1 MSKKTL
7 LKLKMFFYNL
17 EYNRKLKKAESYIDN
32 NVDKES
38 GFSVPYED
46 INEQYNEKDIKP
58 DKYSLTSFE
67 AAFNKDIWYNMSV
80 EQQILSL
87 IWLEDYFAN
96 KHGRPSAIFN
106 LNGKAKNYDAFK
118 NQEGDVVYVLPFR
131 KILEGDELPFD
142 YARHIIE
149 LGAYA
154 NAVNKAKNFVKKDDY
169 LQSLV
174 YLGSELT
181 PEQANK
187 HLSYLQQDEVKQIKK
202 DLKELALSGQRNDC
216 YISEDSFYNGYIE
229 DLEYEEEREN
239 KFIEESKISL
249 EV

>member
-1 MSKKTL
+1 MSKNAVN
-7 LKLKMFFYNL
+7 KLQLYFYNL
-17 EYNRKLKKAESYIDN
+17 KYSRKLKKAESYIDN

-58 DKYSLTSFE
+58 DIYSLTSFE

-96 KHGRPSAIFN
+96 KHNRPSATFN
-106 LNGKAKNYDAFK
+106 LNGQAKNYDAFT
-118 NQEGDVVYVLPFR
+118 NEEGDVVYVLPFR

-154 NAVNKAKNFVKKDDY
+154 NAVNKGKDFVKKDDY
-169 LQSLV
+169 LQGLV
-174 YLGSELT
+174 YLGAKFTE
-181 PEQANK
+181 EQRK
-187 HLSYLQQDEVKQIKK
+187 QYLSYLKQDEVKQIKE
-202 DLKELALSGQRNDC
+202 DLKELALSGERNDC
-216 YISEDSFYNGYIE
+216 YISEDGFYRGYIE
-229 DLEYEEEREN
+229 DLEYEEDKEN
-239 KFIEESKISL
+239 KFIENDKASL
-249 EV
+249 EI